1 MAKRGKDFKMNTP
14 FLKSKDLDKMAHEL
28 VNAIRHITF
37 NKSNPK
43 MANDAPFPS
52 YSVGYKKSKK
62 TGKLRRQDSSYA
74 SSTAPYLTGDLY
86 RDLTPKKS
94 NRGNKFSIGWNT
106 HAYKIDSLEKK
117 GRVLTSNANPVNPR
131 AMARVMPTIGKALDK
146 VLVNGTQHIKMGKKK

>member
-1 MAKRGKDFKMNTP
+1 MSKRGKDFKMNP
-14 FLKSKDLDKMAHEL
+14 PLLKSKDLDKMAHEL

-43 MANDAPFPS
+43 MANDAPFPP
-52 YSVGYKKSKK
+52 YSAGYKNAKK